1 MLLYKSKTRPSSI
14 LIAISAIA
22 CVFGC
27 TAAPSSTTPT
37 FVENIE
43 KFNSSVASDIQKLQ
57 PTLVALT
64 PVAEKAVDIGLAL
77 SGNGAI
83 VPVNDAGVAALSALR
98 QSVVTSS
105 GIDASTAETITN
117 AAALGLQASGNGKL
131 VPYTAPAA
139 AVISNLINSV
149 NTIK

>member
-1 MLLYKSKTRPSSI
+1 MLKSKLSLYAIFSISS
-14 LIAISAIA
+14 LA
-22 CVFGC
+22 FMYGC
-27 TAAPSSTTPT
+27 TTTPSATTPT
-37 FVENIE
+37 FVASIE
-43 KFNSSVASDIQKLQ
+43 KFNAGVASDLQKLQ

-64 PVAEKAVDIGLAL
+64 PVAEQAVDVGLAL

-98 QSVVTSS
+98 QSVITGS

-139 AVISNLINSV
+139 AVISNLINSA